1 MLRKTRRRYH
11 GKKTRK
17 RGGDPGINTSRISN
31 REYNDIIIEKRSQ
44 INKLL
49 NNHSKLSDNEKKKQD
64 KMTNE
69 KVGELLASI
78 KKLRE
83 ERTGITSLQNRKK
96 ELQALIDLK
105 TAKIE
110 EIKSR
115 IGGIKESAQRSTGA
129 TDITIRQNNSALQ
142 KQLLNEIARLESN
155 SNMIEYNALVKELE
169 EIEKKLYEIKV
180 NNTRRRNLYRVK
192 QKLDRERAALLNR
205 KKNSG
210 LLNRFRS
217 LWNN

>member
-1 MLRKTRRRYH
+1 MKRYH

-17 RGGDPGINTSRISN
+17 RGGDPDINTSYISN
-31 REYNDIIIEKRSQ
+31 SEYNDIVIKKRSQ

-49 NNHSKLSDNEKKKQD
+49 NNHSKLSANEKKKQD
-64 KMTNE
+64 KMIDE
-69 KVGELLASI
+69 KIGELLASI

-105 TAKIE
+105 TAKID

-115 IGGIKESAQRSTGA
+115 IGGIKESTKRSTGA

-155 SNMIEYNALVKELE
+155 SNIIEYNAFIKELE
-169 EIEKKLYEIKV
+169 EIEKKLHAIEL
-180 NNTRRRNLYRVK
+180 NNTRRRNLYSVK
-192 QKLDRERAALLNR
+192 KQLDGERAALRYR
-205 KKNSG
+205 KNNPG

-217 LWNN
+217 LFKPF